1 MSEMT
6 PEEFWAILH
15 APVETKP
22 IFFRLYYN
30 DDGTPFC
37 YSMEDLPGNYIDI
50 DCELF
55 VHSPSNVRVV
65 NGKLTFI
72 EPQRQYTKLRP
83 GFEGTSCDPRN
94 VAVVVSDKDPH
105 TKWSLI
111 TK

>member
-1 MSEMT
+1 MMT
-6 PEEFWAILH
+6 PEEFWTVLANMPLPK
-15 APVETKP
+15 PV
-22 IFFRLYYN
+22 FFRLYYN
-30 DDGTPFC
+30 DLGYPIT

-55 VHSPSNVRVV
+55 VHSPSNVCVV

-72 EPQRQYTKLRP
+72 EPQRQFTKLVP
-83 GFEGTSCDPRN
+83 GHEGTSCDPRN
-94 VAVVVSDKDPH
+94 VAVVVTDNKPH